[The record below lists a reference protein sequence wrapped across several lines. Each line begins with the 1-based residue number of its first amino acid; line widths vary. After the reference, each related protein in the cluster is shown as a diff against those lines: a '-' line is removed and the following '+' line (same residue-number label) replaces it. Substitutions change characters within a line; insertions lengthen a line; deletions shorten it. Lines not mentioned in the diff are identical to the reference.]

1 MDYIDFFK
9 QTVRVIKEREYPFSH
24 SAEDQN
30 AALYFSGKEVKRLVS
45 KPERIVPFSM
55 GGRTVFTIEN
65 ADSFEAA
72 RSMYERWPQSIFS
85 DFKMPLVLNFANPH
99 TPGGGVLNGAK
110 AQEED
115 LCRRSTLYGS
125 LTSAAASGFYSENKA
140 SKGSAFTDAAILSP
154 CVEVFR
160 APDGSFLEEPFDVAV
175 LTMAAPY
182 APGLASKG
190 AAEVFDLFKARI
202 LGMLHIA
209 VENGYQRLVLG
220 AWGCGA
226 FGNDPQL
233 VSRAFFEA
241 LKEVRGASHNGRSK
255 GPDCSSL
262 FRHICFAVLD
272 SSPDQMNFRSF
283 KDRFDLFYK
292 DEDDAEIADVMK
304 RIERNEKHLGKY
316 QGCLLGGAAGDAL
329 GYAVEFM
336 SDSDI
341 RKRYGTKGILEYDHE
356 FFDGDA
362 RFSDDTQMTLFTA
375 AGILHGITRGSMRG
389 IMGHPS
395 MYVRIAYLDWLK
407 TQDPSFEENPDMT
420 WLLSVPELH
429 RRMAPGNTCLK
440 ALRSGGTGSTETPIN
455 DSKGCGGVMRVAPVG
470 RYFGKRPEYC
480 VECAAE
486 IAAITHGHPLG
497 YISAG
502 AFAYIVARCTYEIS
516 ANSSHR
522 RRELKKIVDDCCA
535 KLPKWFPEHPNAAK
549 YQAELLQKAMELA
562 KSDEWSCR
570 NIREIG
576 GGWVG
581 EEALAIAIYACMR
594 HANDFSAA
602 IKVAVNHDG
611 DSDST
616 GAICDNIMGAMLG
629 IGGIDPKWA
638 EGLEMDDL
646 VLEVAKDLCDDC
658 QMEEFGHYVD
668 AIWMAKYGG
677 SSMGT
682 ITVNDYLRGKS
693 RLPASEGEKDEA
705 PETLHEMRIRLFER
719 IAPTAS
725 GKNVECYSVRTVS
738 ERKLRKAIE
747 SYAVG
752 YDQDG
757 FVGLIDDSMLSDG
770 SSGALFTRSKM
781 YLSDFPHP
789 PKKIWYDEVAEVQSY
804 GGNKLIL
811 TMKDGTE
818 ITFSSLGFKE
828 DGLASLLEGLIPLR
842 SACAASN
849 AGIPGF
855 ERKFEGALY
864 AGITEGN
871 RQTTNRVAEEE
882 RFHAAQGH
890 GFAAEQANDQYD
902 KWHGK
907 KGKVVG
913 NDNAKNGADRLVY
926 ERDGSVTFIQ
936 DKYCETGKKCIDA
949 CFDEDGF
956 RYLDGRGKPMAIEVP
971 SDKYE
976 EAVAAMRERI
986 GNNEVPGVTDPEAAE
1001 QIVRPGHYTYQQ
1013 AKNIAKA
1020 GNIDSLVFDAKNGA
1034 VVSLSA
1040 LGVTATIA
1048 FATSLWAGEELS
1060 VALRC
1065 ATLEGLR
1072 AGGMAFLTSV
1082 AASQLS
1088 KAGLNSLMVDGTEAL
1103 AKTLGPKAYAAVAN
1117 AFRSG
1122 KNIAGAAAIK
1132 STAKL
1137 IRGNVIASAVTLTLI
1152 SGYNAVDMFRGR
1164 ISGQQ
1169 LFKNMA
1175 SAGAGIAG
1183 GAGGLI
1189 GGAAL
1194 GNLIVPGV
1202 GAVVGGIVG
1211 SLLAGGGAG
1220 MAADAAVGLFVEDDA
1235 VRMTAILEKRFS
1247 KLVSEH
1253 LLSKDEAEKVLDAIA
1268 ATVDGNLLKVM
1279 HSKKD
1284 RARFADELIQPIVEE
1299 VESHRDKVALPEAE
1313 ELIGEAEA
1321 ILKEIEDEIESE
1333 GQE

>member
-9 QTVRVIKEREYPFSH
+9 RTEEAIEKREYPFSH
-24 SAEDQN
+24 SAEEQN
-30 AALYFSGKEVKRLVS
+30 IALFYSGKEVKRLVS

-55 GGRTVFTIEN
+55 GGRTVFTVEN

-72 RSMYERWPQSIFS
+72 RSMRERWPQSIFS
-85 DFKMPLVLNFANPH
+85 DFKGPLVLNFANPY

-125 LTSAAASGFYSENKA
+125 LTSETASAFYSENKA
-140 SKGSAFTDAAILSP
+140 AKGSAFTDAAILSP

-160 APDGSFLEEPFDVAV
+160 DSDGNFLDEPFDVAV

-182 APGLASKG
+182 APGLTGGES
-190 AAEVFDLFKARI
+190 AETFDLFKSRI
-202 LGMLHIA
+202 MGMLHIA
-209 VENGYQRLVLG
+209 VENGYEHLVLG

-241 LKEVRGASHNGRSK
+241 LKEIRGASHNGRSK
-255 GPDCSSL
+255 GPGCSSL

-272 SSPDQMNFRSF
+272 SSPEQMNYLSF
-283 KDRFDLFYK
+283 KGRFDLFYK
-292 DEDDAEIADVMK
+292 DEDDAEIAEVRE
-304 RIERNEKHLGKY
+304 RIKRNEKYLGKY

-336 SDSDI
+336 SDSEI
-341 RKRYGTKGILEYDHE
+341 RERYGAKGILEYDRE
-356 FFDGDA
+356 FFGGDA

-375 AGILHGITRGSMRG
+375 TGILHGTTRGSLRG

-395 MYVRIAYLDWLK
+395 TYVRMSYLDWLK
-407 TQDPSFEENPDMT
+407 TQDPGFDENPGIT
-420 WLLSVPELH
+420 WLLAVPELH
-429 RRMAPGNTCLK
+429 RRMAPGNTCLS
-440 ALRSGGTGSTETPIN
+440 ALRSGGSGSTEHPIN

-470 RYFGKRPEYC
+470 LFFGKRPEYC

-486 IAAITHGHPLG
+486 IAALTHGHPLG
-497 YISAG
+497 YIPAG
-502 AFAYIVARCTYEIS
+502 AFAYIVARCTFEVDAKS
-516 ANSSHR
+516 RHR

-535 KLPKWFPEHPNAAK
+535 RLPKWFPEHPNAAR

-562 KSDEWSCR
+562 KTDEWSCR

-581 EEALAIAIYACMR
+581 EEALAIAVYACMR

-616 GAICDNIMGAMLG
+616 GAICGNIMGAMLG
-629 IGGIDPKWA
+629 IEGIDAKWA
-638 EGLEMDDL
+638 DGLEMNGL

-668 AIWMAKYGG
+668 ERWMAKYGG
-677 SSMGT
+677 SSVGT
-682 ITVNDYLRGKS
+682 IAINDYLRGET
-693 RLPASEGEKDEA
+693 RLSEGDDAGTE
-705 PETLHEMRIRLFER
+705 PQQTLHERRLELFER

-725 GKNVECYSVRTVS
+725 GKNVECYSARTVP

-747 SYAVG
+747 SYASG
-752 YDQDG
+752 YDQEG
-757 FVGLIDDSMLSDG
+757 FVGIIDNSLLSDG
-770 SSGALFTRSKM
+770 SSGALLSRSKV
-781 YLSDFPHP
+781 YLSDFPKP
-789 PKKIWYDEVAEVQSY
+789 SKKVWYDEVAEVQPRD
-804 GGNKLIL
+804 GNRLVLK
-811 TMKDGTE
+811 MKDGSE
-818 ITFSSLGFKE
+818 IELSIRGLKE
-828 DGLASLLEGLIPLR
+828 DGLVKLLAGLMPLR
-842 SACAASN
+842 SACAAAN

-855 ERKFEGALY
+855 GRKFDGALY

-913 NDNAKNGADRLVY
+913 NDNVKNGPDRAVY
-926 ERDGSVTFIQ
+926 ERDGAATFIQ
-936 DKYCETGKKCIDA
+936 DKYCESGKKCIDA
-949 CFDEDGF
+949 CFDENGF
-956 RYLDGRGKPMAIEVP
+956 RYIDGHGKPMAIEVP
-971 SDKYE
+971 YDKYD

-986 GNNEVPGVTDPEAAE
+986 LRNEVPGATDPDAAE
-1001 QIVRPGHYTYQQ
+1001 QIVKRGHYTYQQ

-1040 LGVTATIA
+1040 FGVTATIA
-1048 FATSLWAGEELS
+1048 FATALWAGDDYHA
-1060 VALRC
+1060 ALRN
-1065 ATLEGLR
+1065 AASEGLR
-1072 AGGMAFLTSV
+1072 AGGLAFLTSV
-1082 AASQLS
+1082 LASQLS
-1088 KAGLNSLMVDGTEAL
+1088 KAGLNSLMVDSTEAF
-1103 AKTLGPKAYAAVAN
+1103 ARALGPKAYAAVAN

-1122 KNIAGAAAIK
+1122 KDIAGAAAMK
-1132 STAKL
+1132 SAAKL
-1137 IRGNVIASAVTLTLI
+1137 MRGNVIASVVTFALL

-1194 GNLIVPGV
+1194 GNLIVPGI
-1202 GAVVGGIVG
+1202 GGIVGGAVG

-1235 VRMTAILEKRFS
+1235 VRMTAILEKRYAA
-1247 KLVSEH
+1247 LISEH
-1253 LLSKDEAEKVLDAIA
+1253 LLNKDEAEKVLDVIA

-1279 HSKKD
+1279 HSEKNRVAFADKLIEPIIEEVES
-1284 RARFADELIQPIVEE
+1284 RREKVALPGADELI
-1299 VESHRDKVALPEAE
+1299 A
-1313 ELIGEAEA
+1313 EAEA
-1321 ILKEIEDEIESE
+1321 IILEVADAEDEEKK
-1333 GQE
+1333 